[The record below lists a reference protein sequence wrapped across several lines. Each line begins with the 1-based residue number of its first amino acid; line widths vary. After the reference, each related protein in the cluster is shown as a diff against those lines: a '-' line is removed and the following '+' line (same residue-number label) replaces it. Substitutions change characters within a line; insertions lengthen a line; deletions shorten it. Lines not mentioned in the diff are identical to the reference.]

1 MSIPIFLASD
11 ENYAPYLCTT
21 MFSILMHTTSQIDFY
36 VMSNK
41 ISDDSK
47 AKIKES
53 LSCYNNFS
61 IEYIDISNFDLSRF
75 PIKRHYSVNTF
86 ARYFIPDIKPE
97 LKKVLYLDSD
107 IIVRDD
113 ILKLW
118 NYDLNDKLIAAVSE
132 KFYKNN
138 AKYLKEKIDSNYSNI
153 EKYFNA
159 GVLVLDVEGIKKE
172 NLMQQ
177 CIEKT
182 IELSD
187 KLSCPDQ
194 DILNIVFEDKLMH
207 LPDEFNFM
215 PDLLNDYYV
224 KYYGEVYSN
233 KLKDNAVIL
242 HYVSGKPWYNLS
254 SAGEYFW
261 DVAKKTAFYD
271 VIRNK
276 PQEYEEN
283 QVRLLDEEIKNTKK
297 VFFKRL
303 KQRSHKKRRHVYILF
318 WHFVI
323 KMPWKDIKK

>member
-75 PIKRHYSVNTF
+75 PNKRHYSLNAF

-118 NYDLNDKLIAAVSE
+118 NYDLNGKSIAAVSE
-132 KFYKNN
+132 KFNRVN
-138 AKYLKEKIDSNYSNI
+138 GIYLKENIDSNYSNI
-153 EKYFNA
+153 ENYFNT

-172 NLMQQ
+172 SLMQQ

-194 DILNIVFEDKLMH
+194 DVLNIVFEDKVQY

-215 PDLLNDYYV
+215 PDLLEASYFPF
-224 KYYGEVYSN
+224 YGEVYSN
-233 KLKDNAVIL
+233 KIKDNAKII
-242 HYVSGKPWYNLS
+242 HYVAGKPWFNLS
-254 SAGEYFW
+254 CVSDYFW
-261 DVAKKTAFYD
+261 EVAKKTKFYES
-271 VIRNK
+271 IKNK
-276 PQEYEEN
+276 PDEPEKKRIFE
-283 QVRLLDEEIKNTKK
+283 LDEEIKGLKK
-297 VFFKRL
+297 VFYKRI
-303 KQRSHKKRRHVYILF
+303 KQRSFKKKRHVYILF
-318 WHFVI
+318 WSFVI
-323 KMPWKDIKK
+323 KTPWKYIKS